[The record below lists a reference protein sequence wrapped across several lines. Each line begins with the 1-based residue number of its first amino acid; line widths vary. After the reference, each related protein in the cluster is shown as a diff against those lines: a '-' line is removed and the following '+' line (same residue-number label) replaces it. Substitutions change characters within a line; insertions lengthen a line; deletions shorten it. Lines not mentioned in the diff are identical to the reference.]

1 MLTHAQVDVRYGL
14 SHMPTIHLRFV
25 LPRRRSDTSLKP
37 KVVQVFK
44 RKSEFFLP
52 RSRSDTSLKPN
63 VVHVA
68 GPPGERMRVIW
79 MLAYAA
85 VGCRM
90 LTYADVC

>member
-37 KVVQVFK
+37 KVVQVLQTATK
-44 RKSEFFLP
+44 RKEKKRKRVSLLP

-63 VVHVA
+63 VVHVLA
-68 GPPGERMRVIW
+68 PPGERMRV
-79 MLAYAA
+79 MCMRAYAF
-85 VGCRM
+85 VG
-90 LTYADVC
+90 